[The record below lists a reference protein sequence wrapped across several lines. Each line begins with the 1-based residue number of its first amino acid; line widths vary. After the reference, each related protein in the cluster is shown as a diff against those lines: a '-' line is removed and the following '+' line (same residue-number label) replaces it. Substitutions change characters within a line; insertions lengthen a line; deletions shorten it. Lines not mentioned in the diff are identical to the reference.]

1 MRLLRLL
8 NNRNTIV
15 MLVALMAASISP
27 LAFTLSAT
35 GMYTFHWLGI
45 YAILPAVIIWFSILA
60 YSAIAPNK
68 QLMNIMILSIIA
80 GIIGTI
86 AMEIVRS
93 IGFSYFN
100 AMPGDLPMLMGVKL
114 TNQFMVGPNWW
125 SNLIGWSDHFWNGIG
140 FTFIYLVLFGKGKW
154 WLATLYSITVATT
167 FMLSPVMNILGV
179 GYFGQEFA
187 PIAFPLTVYLAHIA
201 WGTTFGLI
209 AQKSTKHIE
218 SLYEKERQL
227 WIEMN

>member
-35 GMYTFHWLGI
+35 GRYTFHWLGI
-45 YAILPAVIIWFSILA
+45 YAILPAIIIWLSILA
-60 YSAIAPNK
+60 YSVISSNK
-68 QLMNIMILSIIA
+68 QLTNIMMLSIGA
-80 GIIGTI
+80 GVLGTI

-93 IGFSYFN
+93 IGFSYFH
-100 AMPGDLPMLMGVKL
+100 AMPGSLPMLMGVKL
-114 TNQFMVGPNWW
+114 TNQFMVGPNGW

-140 FTFIYLVLFGKGKW
+140 FTFIYLVLFGNGKW
-154 WLATLYSITVATT
+154 WLATLYSMSVATI
-167 FMLSPVMNILGV
+167 FMVSPVMNVLGV
-179 GYFGQEFA
+179 GDFGQEFA

-201 WGTTFGLI
+201 WGTTFGFI
-209 AQKSTKHIE
+209 AQKSKHNIE